1 MGAQNT
7 QRPKMAGFRRA
18 GQLGLTI
25 EPTGAFP
32 PSFVLSEGWLLPGSL
47 ESAVALLEREGWD
60 GLAVDNEDL
69 VPKRGTVIKR
79 NAGSVPPWPPNDVPG
94 PNATCQARVDG
105 WCTQHCFDEIAG
117 HMPSCGDGPMVARCS
132 GAADH
137 PGSAWRCYGVSTLSP
152 DRARYVN
159 GSCFCSMTAGI
170 EAALAQCG
178 EPKPPGP
185 CGAVG
190 PPGPPPPPSPG
201 PQPAETWTVPF
212 VGGTDGY
219 SCFRIPSLLA
229 LPNGRRLLFAEGRK
243 TGCLDGPFGDHID
256 VVMKVSTDSGKTFGE
271 LRKVH
276 GESGPGT
283 KPVWIGNPSP
293 VLLNDPEHR
302 GHVVLTCSRNNKH
315 VLVLRS
321 TSGGETWSTA
331 VDISEQVVPV
341 AWKYVATGPAAGIQL
356 ESGRLVV
363 CCDHATGSSPDS
375 RHISGASTSIRSH
388 AMFSDDFGDHWNVS
402 NALMNGDECSIASAP
417 NGSLLMAMRQSTGNA
432 TLKRRQFSISD
443 SQGRVWS
450 TPNSAPF
457 DFVGRSN
464 DCEASMVRLP
474 GSATLVISAPFDR
487 AGGRANMTLHISPD
501 SGSAGPGSSFPKYS
515 QKFL

>member
-1 MGAQNT
+1 MVTPVATDDLVLKKLDGIKLCGRTQAASTWPEISSAGHHRDDALLRLLGDPPQRHVLQHRLLRFGHGWHGPKPRREHPRAHGPGPPGAVQRALSVFRSKLGLYGTFVWARRT

-170 EAALAQCG
+170 EAALAQCD

-201 PQPAETWTVPF
+201 PQPAAK
-212 VGGTDGY
+212 GT
-219 SCFRIPSLLA
+219 
-229 LPNGRRLLFAEGRK
+229 LPEMFNRLLGNLTRVMTAANK
-243 TGCLDGPFGDHID
+243 T
-256 VVMKVSTDSGKTFGE
+256 VVT
-271 LRKVH
+271 
-276 GESGPGT
+276 
-283 KPVWIGNPSP
+283 
-293 VLLNDPEHR
+293 
-302 GHVVLTCSRNNKH
+302 HVTNVM
-315 VLVLRS
+315 
-321 TSGGETWSTA
+321 TA
-331 VDISEQVVPV
+331 ANIR
-341 AWKYVATGPAAGIQL
+341 QL
-356 ESGRLVV
+356 
-363 CCDHATGSSPDS
+363 
-375 RHISGASTSIRSH
+375 
-388 AMFSDDFGDHWNVS
+388 
-402 NALMNGDECSIASAP
+402 
-417 NGSLLMAMRQSTGNA
+417 
-432 TLKRRQFSISD
+432 
-443 SQGRVWS
+443 
-450 TPNSAPF
+450 
-457 DFVGRSN
+457 
-464 DCEASMVRLP
+464 
-474 GSATLVISAPFDR
+474 
-487 AGGRANMTLHISPD
+487 
-501 SGSAGPGSSFPKYS
+501 
-515 QKFL
+515 